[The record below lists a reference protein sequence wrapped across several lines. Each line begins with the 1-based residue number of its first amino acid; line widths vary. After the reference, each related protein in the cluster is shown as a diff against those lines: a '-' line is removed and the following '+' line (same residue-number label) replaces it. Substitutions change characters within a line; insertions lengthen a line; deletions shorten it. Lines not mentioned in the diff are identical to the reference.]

1 MPDYQETQCL
11 LQGGNVCFHVS
22 VVTNEFA
29 CLTHWGRDKMNADFP
44 DDQFKFILLNSN
56 AWISI
61 GISLKLQINNITAL
75 FQMMAWHRPGDKL
88 VSEPVM
94 A

>member
-1 MPDYQETQCL
+1 
-11 LQGGNVCFHVS
+11 
-22 VVTNEFA
+22 
-29 CLTHWGRDKMNADFP
+29 MNADFP

-75 FQMMAWHRPGDKL
+75 VQMMAWHRPGDKL